1 MFDCNKLKDKKLLIL
16 GGITASIEAI
26 EFAHKYGVKAYV
38 TDYLEDSP
46 AKKYADKSFM
56 VSTTD
61 VDAVAE
67 LCRNEGIDGIFTGNV
82 DLLLP
87 YYAKI
92 GEKIGLPTYGSY
104 EQFCLMTDKK
114 MFKDVCRKYN
124 VPVIPEYTE
133 ADIENGSI
141 KFPVIVKPVDSS
153 GSKGITIC
161 ENYEEL
167 SKGIEKALSYSPSK
181 NYIIEKYMTGDE
193 AVLYY
198 YFQDGNPVFI
208 AMCDRYVLK
217 QGEGL
222 AQLPTS
228 YIFPSR
234 YTGDHIKNTDKLLKD
249 MFRGIEMQN
258 GPIFIQ
264 CFVEDGIPYI
274 YEPGYRLCGAR
285 EQYIIA
291 AVNGIS
297 SPEMLINFALTGKMA
312 DVDIETLSDPYLH
325 GKYCCKLSPLIG
337 KGKISSITGVEEVR
351 KLSSVAKLVLNNNV
365 NDVIDDKNMGTLKQ
379 VAYRAFIVEDSIEEL
394 RKTIDYIQDTVVF
407 ADENG
412 KSMMLEK
419 YDTAEMVEIYM
430 K

>member
-1 MFDCNKLKDKKLLIL
+1 MFDSSKLKGKKLLIL
-16 GGITASIEAI
+16 GGIPASIEAI
-26 EFAHKYGVKAYV
+26 EFAHKYGVQAYV

-61 VDAVAE
+61 VDKVAE
-67 LCRNEGIDGIFTGNV
+67 LCELEKIDGIFTGNV

-92 GEKIGLPTYGSY
+92 GEKTGLPTYGNY

-114 MFKDVCRKYN
+114 IFKDVCRKYN
-124 VPVIPEYTE
+124 VPVIPEYTVE
-133 ADIENGSI
+133 DMKNGNI
-141 KFPVIVKPVDSS
+141 KYPVIVKPVDSS

-161 ENYEEL
+161 ENYDEL
-167 SKGIEKALSYSPSK
+167 EKGIEKALSYSPSK
-181 NYIIEKYMTGDE
+181 NIIIEKYMTGDE

-228 YIFPSR
+228 YIFPSK

-249 MFRGIEMQN
+249 MFRGIKMQN

-285 EQYIIA
+285 EQYIIS

-312 DVDIETLSDPYLH
+312 EVDIEPLSDPYLH

-337 KGKISSITGVEEVR
+337 RGKIGKITGVDEVN
-351 KLSSVAKLVLNNNV
+351 KLSSVVKLVLNNNV
-365 NDVIDDKNMGTLKQ
+365 GDSIDDKNMGTLKQ
-379 VAYRAFIVEDSIEEL
+379 VAYRAFIAENSIEDL
-394 RKTIDYIQDTVVF
+394 KKTIDYIQNTIVYE
-407 ADENG
+407 DESG
-412 KSMMLEK
+412 VSMMLEK
-419 YDTAEMVEIYM
+419 YDTDEMAEIY